1 MQPILDLLFRL
12 YRAAYEMPLGDFD
25 DATLSMIGMVVPFC
39 AAVWLV
45 GAIERGTP
53 RLLRAHLHGLMPDAL
68 RSFTP
73 PSLQLSRALI
83 VAAAD
88 AGRAYQLRAPD
99 LYCRV
104 GRPEGLILADGSSA
118 DGQLLIAET
127 GVPPEPASWLSLYRA
142 RGQAQFDES
151 DSRAAS
157 LVMPHLAQAF
167 VLNRA
172 VHAEQ
177 GAAPRRNAAGERS
190 VIRPDGTVL
199 HCGARL
205 AGMIRAE
212 FPAWD
217 GLALPERLLNEVQ
230 RGGAVHFPQNEARV
244 EVSRLGNTL
253 LLTVRQTTPAD
264 RLSPRE
270 LTVAQLFGAGASY
283 KEIARRV
290 ALAPA
295 TVRNVVQN
303 AYRKLGV
310 NNKAQLARLM
320 AGAD

>member
-1 MQPILDLLFRL
+1 MLDLLLRL
-12 YRAAYEMPLGDFD
+12 YRGAYETPLGDFD
-25 DATLSMIGMVVPFC
+25 DLALSMIGMAVPFC

-45 GAIERGTP
+45 GAIDRGTL
-53 RLLRAHLHGLMPDAL
+53 RLLRAHLYGLMPDAL
-68 RSFTP
+68 RSFITP
-73 PSLQLSRALI
+73 NPQLSRALI

-88 AGRAYQLRAPD
+88 AGRAYRLRVPD
-99 LYCRV
+99 MGCH
-104 GRPEGLILADGSSA
+104 EGHPVALQLADGSA
-118 DGQLLIAET
+118 LENQLLIADI
-127 GVPPEPASWLSLYRA
+127 GAPPEPASWLSLYRT
-142 RGQAQFDES
+142 RGQAQFDER
-151 DSRAAS
+151 DSRTAS
-157 LVMPHLAQAF
+157 LVLPHLAQAF

-172 VHAEQ
+172 VHSLE

-190 VIRPDGTVL
+190 LIRADGTVL

-205 AGMIRAE
+205 GAMIRAE
-212 FPAWD
+212 IPGWD
-217 GLALPERLLNEVQ
+217 GSALPESFLSAMRRGRLVQ
-230 RGGAVHFPQNEARV
+230 ESETRID
-244 EVSRLGNTL
+244 VSQVGDTL
-253 LLTVRQTTPAD
+253 VLTVKRITPAE

-270 LTVAQLFGAGASY
+270 LAVARLFGAGASY

-320 AGAD
+320 VESD

>member
-53 RLLRAHLHGLMPDAL
+53 RLLRAHLYGLLPDAL
-68 RSFTP
+68 RSFAP
-73 PSLQLSRALI
+73 PSPQLSQALI

-88 AGRAYQLRAPD
+88 AGRAHQFRAPD
-99 LYCRV
+99 LCHEH
-104 GRPEGLILADGSSA
+104 PEALVLADGSSVES
-118 DGQLLIAET
+118 QLLIAES
-127 GVPPEPASWLSLYRA
+127 GASPEPASWLSLYRA
-142 RGQAQFDES
+142 RGEAQFDED
-151 DSRAAS
+151 DSRTAS

-172 VHAEQ
+172 VHPEK
-177 GAAPRRNAAGERS
+177 GAVPRRNAVSERS
-190 VIRPDGTVL
+190 VIRADGTFL

-205 AGMIRAE
+205 TGMIRAE
-212 FPAWD
+212 FPTWD
-217 GLALPERLLNEVQ
+217 GLALPARFLNEAL
-230 RGGAVHFPQNEARV
+230 RGGAVHFSQGQARV
-244 EVSRLGNTL
+244 DVSRLGDTL

-270 LTVAQLFGAGASY
+270 LAVAQMFGAGASY

-290 ALAPA
+290 TLAPA

-303 AYRKLGV
+303 AYRKLGI

-320 AGAD
+320 AVSD